1 MQFLQIKSLNREEY
15 LFRGFTVQTKD
26 SLKVYFRFPTEI
38 SMQESFV
45 QWKVHLGVF
54 WSLVIPRNKYVL
66 FDFP

>member
-38 SMQESFV
+38 SMQEFRSV
-45 QWKVHLGVF
+45 KVHFGVF